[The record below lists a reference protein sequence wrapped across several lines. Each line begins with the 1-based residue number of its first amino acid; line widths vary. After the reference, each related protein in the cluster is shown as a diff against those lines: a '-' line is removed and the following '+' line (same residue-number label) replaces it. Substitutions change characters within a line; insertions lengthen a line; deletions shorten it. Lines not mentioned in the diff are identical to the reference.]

1 MTPSSKKLAYP
12 APGLDTF
19 PKLLQHNARMFTDK
33 DAMREK
39 EFGIWQAWTW
49 SQVADEVERFALG
62 LQANGVKAGDIVLI
76 VGSNRPRTYWTMCAV
91 QSLGAVPVPTYHDS
105 VASEMQFVIEHS
117 GARVIVVEDQ
127 EQVDKI
133 LDVQDSCPA
142 VELIIYDDPRGMK
155 GYDPEVVEI
164 QDFVSVQ
171 AQGEAVRAKNP
182 NQYQEL
188 VNKGKG
194 EDISIILYTSGTT
207 GQPKGVVLTFDN
219 TLLTGYHGG
228 LMEGLTENEE
238 ILAYLPVAWIGD
250 HIFSYAQSYA
260 LGFCVNCPESTET
273 VAADMREIGPTYYF
287 APPRVFENLLT
298 SVQIRMEDAAPVKR
312 KMFKY
317 FMQVAKTTGIKLL
330 ENKPVSALDRVKY
343 ALGNV
348 LVYAPLKDSLG
359 MGRVRLAYTAGEAI
373 GGEIFDFYR
382 SLGINIKQLYGQTES
397 SVFITVQ
404 PDGEVYPDTV
414 GTPSPG
420 VELKIA
426 ENGEVIYRSP
436 GAFHSYFK
444 NPESTASTKT
454 SEGWVHTGDAGFMT
468 QNGHLRIID
477 RAKDVGAFNNGKMF
491 APKYIENKLKF
502 FPHIQEV
509 VAFGD
514 GRDDCMAF
522 INIDLGAVGNWAERN
537 NIAYASYQELAAH
550 PEVNKMVAESV
561 SQVNESLLNDEML
574 AHSQISRFLILHK
587 ELDADDGELTRTKKV
602 KRKLINERYKVL
614 IDALYEGK
622 TQCFIETEV
631 AFEDGRVGKISGDIS
646 IHDAKTYNPVA
657 QAS

>member
-1 MTPSSKKLAYP
+1 MTSSAQTQSYP

-19 PKLLQHNARMFTDK
+19 PKLLQHNARMYTHK

-39 EFGIWQAWTW
+39 EFGIWQSWTW
-49 SQVADEVERFALG
+49 SQVADQVERFALG
-62 LQANGVKAGDIVLI
+62 LQANGVKAGDRVLI
-76 VGSNRPRTYWTMCAV
+76 IGGNRPRTYWTMCAV

-105 VASEMQFVIEHS
+105 VAAEMQFVIEHS
-117 GARVIVVEDQ
+117 EARVIVAEDQ
-127 EQVDKI
+127 EQVDKV
-133 LDVQDSCPA
+133 LEVKDRCPA
-142 VELIIYDDPRGMK
+142 VELVIYDDPRGMK
-155 GYDPEVVEI
+155 DYHSEVVEI
-164 QDFVSVQ
+164 KDFVTVQ
-171 AQGEAVRAKNP
+171 AQGEEVRGQHP
-182 NQYQEL
+182 NRYKEL
-188 VNKGKG
+188 VNQGKG
-194 EDISIILYTSGTT
+194 EDISIVLYTSGTT
-207 GQPKGVVLTFDN
+207 GKPKGVVLTYDN
-219 TLLTGYHGG
+219 TLLTGYHGA

-250 HIFSYAQSYA
+250 HVFSYAQSYA
-260 LGFCVNCPESTET
+260 MGFCVNCPESTET

-287 APPRVFENLLT
+287 APPRVFESLLT
-298 SVQIRMEDAAPVKR
+298 NVQIRMEDAAPFKR

-317 FMQVAKTTGIKLL
+317 FMQVAKKTGIKLL
-330 ENKPVSALDRVKY
+330 ENKPVGLLDRIKY
-343 ALGNV
+343 ALGNAF
-348 LVYAPLKDSLG
+348 VYAPLKDALG

-414 GTPSPG
+414 GKPSPG

-426 ENGEVIYRSP
+426 DNGEVMYRSP
-436 GAFHSYFK
+436 GAFHSYLK
-444 NPESTASTKT
+444 NPESTADTKT
-454 SEGWVHTGDAGFMT
+454 ADGWVYTGDAGFMT
-468 QNGHLRIID
+468 NNGHLRIID

-509 VAFGD
+509 VTFGD
-514 GRDDCMAF
+514 GRDTCVAF

-550 PEVNKMVAESV
+550 PDVNKMVAQSV
-561 SQVNESLLNDEML
+561 AEVNESLLDDEML

-614 IDALYEGK
+614 IDALYDGR

-631 AFEDGRVGKISGDIS
+631 AFEDGRVSTITGDIS
-646 IHDAKTYNPVA
+646 IHDVQTFNPVA

>member
-1 MTPSSKKLAYP
+1 MIPSLKKPAYP

-19 PKLLQHNARMFTDK
+19 PKLLLHNALMYTDK

-39 EFGIWQAWTW
+39 EFGIWQSWTW

-62 LQANGVKAGDIVLI
+62 LQANGVKAGDTVLI
-76 VGSNRPRTYWTMCAV
+76 VGANRPRTYWTMCAV
-91 QSLGAVPVPTYHDS
+91 QALGAVPVPTYHDS
-105 VASEMQFVIEHS
+105 VAEEMRFVIEHS
-117 GARVIVVEDQ
+117 DAQVIVAEDQ

-133 LDVQDSCPA
+133 LDVKDRCPKVA
-142 VELIIYDDPRGMK
+142 LVIYDNPRGMK
-155 GYDPEVVEI
+155 GYDTDVIKIE
-164 QDFVSVQ
+164 DFVSVQ
-171 AQGEAVRAKNP
+171 AQGEAIRKANP
-182 NQYQEL
+182 KQFEEL
-188 VNKGKG
+188 VNQGKG

-207 GQPKGVVLTFDN
+207 GKPKGVVLTFDN
-219 TLLTGYHGG
+219 TLLTGYYGG
-228 LMEGLTENEE
+228 LLEGLTENEE

-250 HIFSYAQSYA
+250 HIFSYAQAYA
-260 LGFCVNCPESTET
+260 LGFCVNCPESPET
-273 VAADMREIGPTYYF
+273 VATDMREIGPTYYF
-287 APPRVFENLLT
+287 APPRVFESLLT
-298 SVQIRMEDAAPVKR
+298 KVQIRMEDAAPFKR

-317 FMQVAKTTGIKLL
+317 FMQVAKKTGIRLL
-330 ENKPVSALDRVKY
+330 EKQSVGMIDRIKY

-348 LVYAPLKDSLG
+348 LIYGPLKDALG

-373 GGEIFDFYR
+373 GGDIFDFYR

-404 PDGEVYPDTV
+404 PDGEVFPDTV

-426 ENGEVIYRSP
+426 DNGEVIYRSP

-444 NPESTASTKT
+444 NPQSTAATKT
-454 SEGWVHTGDAGFMT
+454 DEGWVHTGDAGFMT
-468 QNGHLRIID
+468 PNGHLRIID
-477 RAKDVGAFNNGKMF
+477 RAKDVGTFNSGKMF

-502 FPHIQEV
+502 FPHIQEAV
-509 VAFGD
+509 TFGD

-522 INIDLGAVGNWAERN
+522 INIDLGAVGHWAQRN
-537 NIAYASYQELAAH
+537 NIAYASYQELAGH
-550 PEVNKMVAESV
+550 PAVNKMVAQSICE
-561 SQVNESLLNDEML
+561 VNESLLDDEML
-574 AHSQISRFLILHK
+574 AHSQISRFLILPK

-631 AFEDGRVGKISGDIS
+631 AFEDGRVGKISGNIS
-646 IHDAKTYNPVA
+646 MHEVKTYNPVA